1 METIDELHD
10 VFRQLV
16 SMASGVET
24 VILADQGRPA
34 PAGIYA
40 TYKPVPVRAYGWSR
54 KKRELIPAIADSDP
68 SLGHGRTCEK
78 RRPHRWI
85 SCCPLTSS
93 TRARIPRLCACITQT
108 SARQS
113 VNSFIKTLSRGDT
126 SATAEISPDLC
137 KLAYSHAGKLTSF
150 CLSNTPFRT
159 IYCVRRGSM
168 STLSRGNN
176 VLLCRQ
182 YHTH

>member
-68 SLGHGRTCEK
+68 SLGAWQDMRETAA
-78 RRPHRWI
+78 
-85 SCCPLTSS
+85 TSMDFM
-93 TRARIPRLCACITQT
+93 L
-108 SARQS
+108 S
-113 VNSFIKTLSRGDT
+113 VNILNEGADT
-126 SATAEISPDLC
+126 AIMRLHNA
-137 KLAYSHAGKLTSF
+137 
-150 CLSNTPFRT
+150 NFRT
-159 IYCVRRGSM
+159 PVSEFLYQNAIAWRHVSNCRNLTGFMQAGLQPRWQADILLFIEHTVSYDLLRAAGFDV
-168 STLSRGNN
+168 N
-176 VLLCRQ
+176 VIEG
-182 YHTH
+182 